1 MRVGSGEE
9 IPLFPSDADYS
20 SFIQREGARVGVVPG
35 NAAADHTFV

>member
-20 SFIQREGARVGVVPG
+20 SFIQREEAPQITLLFE
-35 NAAADHTFV
+35 NFAF